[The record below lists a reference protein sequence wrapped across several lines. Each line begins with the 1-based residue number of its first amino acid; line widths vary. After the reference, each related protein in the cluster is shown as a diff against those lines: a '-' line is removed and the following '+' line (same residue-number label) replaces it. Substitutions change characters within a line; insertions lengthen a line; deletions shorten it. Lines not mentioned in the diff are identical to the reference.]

1 MITGPHCRALQGLR
15 KGLELTGI
23 LFRCMYRYL
32 DLAILQDGI
41 EVYEF
46 ERESER
52 ERTLFS
58 GEREFIT

>member
-1 MITGPHCRALQGLR
+1 
-15 KGLELTGI
+15 
-23 LFRCMYRYL
+23 MYRYL